1 MAKAFG
7 KAHKHVLAKIDEI
20 ISQVPD
26 SFYKPNFR
34 PLERTVKSNLGNG
47 SYLTRAYELTK
58 DGFMLL
64 VMGFTGKDAMAIK
77 IAYIEAFNAMAEKL
91 KAMEAP
97 AVQLPH
103 TISAEE
109 AERISEKVLER
120 CGRTGETFQKVY
132 RGLHEYLGVDSYH
145 HIPASMFATAMRYLD
160 SLPQAPELF
169 RQPEAAKG
177 IAMTEEQ
184 VYQLSTL
191 TRYAQQMSDLYDH
204 LYPAL
209 NRLGSAYAGKA
220 GSWAEAPHYWICK
233 MQQFLMQAYKQM
245 EDPKHIEGV
254 KNNFARMS

>member
-1 MAKAFG
+1 MNAINIDLAQFVQIHHSEPVTTSDFVAKAFG
-7 KAHKHVLAKIDEI
+7 KRHDDVLKKIEQIKAQI
-20 ISQVPD
+20 ID
-26 SFYKPNFR
+26 SFYFRNFA
-34 PLERTVKSNLGNG
+34 ETVKERESPLGG
-47 SYLTRAYELTK
+47 KIKSKAYELTK

-169 RQPEAAKG
+169 RLPERVACPC
-177 IAMTEEQ
+177 
-184 VYQLSTL
+184 
-191 TRYAQQMSDLYDH
+191 AQ
-204 LYPAL
+204 A
-209 NRLGSAYAGKA
+209 
-220 GSWAEAPHYWICK
+220 
-233 MQQFLMQAYKQM
+233 
-245 EDPKHIEGV
+245 
-254 KNNFARMS
+254 